1 MKSKKLGFWGHPV
14 LTKRPEHFMVWSRSW
29 ICITATFIIISDV
42 SGAVKAPVGRVETT
56 SDKAEK
62 SFQIADGPAA
72 SSRASEVKCYF
83 HYYYSVLVLFSA
95 IIRFVE
101 KCSGLIDQICVF
113 EMENID
119 KKNNA
124 RNVSSKITWSV
135 WMAAL
140 RTESFG

>member
-1 MKSKKLGFWGHPV
+1 
-14 LTKRPEHFMVWSRSW
+14 MVWSRSW

-83 HYYYSVLVLFSA
+83 HYYYSVLVL
-95 IIRFVE
+95 
-101 KCSGLIDQICVF
+101 IDQICVF

-119 KKNNA
+119 KKIMPEMYPA
-124 RNVSSKITWSV
+124 K
-135 WMAAL
+135 L
-140 RTESFG
+140 RGRCEWLH